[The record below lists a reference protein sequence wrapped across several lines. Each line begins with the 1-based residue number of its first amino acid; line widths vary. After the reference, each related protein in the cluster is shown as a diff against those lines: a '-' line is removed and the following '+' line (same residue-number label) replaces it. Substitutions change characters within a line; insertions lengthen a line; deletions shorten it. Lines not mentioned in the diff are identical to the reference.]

1 MLVHGDIE
9 TEKVQREKTDRMGR
23 MKRQAEGGVA
33 NSSSWDMMG
42 SY

>member
-9 TEKVQREKTDRMGR
+9 TEKVQREKTDRIGR
-23 MKRQAEGGVA
+23 TKRQAEVGMA
-33 NSSSWDMMG
+33 HSSSWDMMG